1 MDKELSSIHYDQY
14 LQLQKILDAQKL
26 RSEEFKK
33 PAHDEMLFIIVHQVY
48 ELWFKEILHDLG
60 SVMDLFS
67 EGSVEEADIG
77 IAISRLDR
85 VVKIQKILVDQI
97 DIIETM
103 TPLDFLDFRN
113 YLLPASGFQSFQF
126 RQLEVSLGLKRDNR
140 ISYTQCAYSG
150 VFSQKEQDILD
161 ALESGDSM
169 LELVEKWLERTPF
182 LQFDNFD
189 FIEEYKSAVESMLIS
204 EEEAI
209 HSADYITDHE
219 KNLRIRMLGETS
231 SYFSSIFDKKSHE
244 DNLAKGK
251 LKLSYKATISALLI
265 NLYRDEPLLRQ
276 PFMFLQKLIDIDEL
290 LTTWRNRHA
299 QMVLRTL
306 GQKIGTG
313 GSSGYDYLKTTAER
327 HRIFY
332 DLHNISTL
340 LIPRSALPKLPA
352 ELKEKLNFTFS
363 RRKEG

>member
-26 RSEEFKK
+26 RSEEFKE

-60 SVMDLFS
+60 SVMDMFS

-140 ISYTQCAYSG
+140 VSYTQCAYSG

-161 ALESGDSM
+161 TLESGDSM

-189 FIEEYKSAVESMLIS
+189 FIEEYKGAVENMLIS

-209 HSADYITDHE
+209 HSAEYITDHE

-231 SYFSSIFDKKSHE
+231 SYFNSIFDKKSHE
-244 DNLAKGK
+244 DNLEKGK

-313 GSSGYDYLKTTAER
+313 GSSGYDYLKTTAEK

-340 LIPRSALPKLPA
+340 LIPRSALPKLPS

-363 RRKEG
+363 LRKEG